1 MAKQIQAINA
11 YRPRLEL
18 GDAATAKRY
27 MELVTQ
33 RTTLSPGVV
42 KNVQES
48 EVETLIGLLLEGRA
62 VHTGSSIYTPS
73 IDLDGDLEVKIRV
86 DARILRELNGKGAF
100 RGRITNP
107 ENIGK
112 SAADLVAL
120 WNTDHPED
128 PVEA

>member
-18 GDAATAKRY
+18 GDPATAQRY

-62 VHTGSSIYTPS
+62 VHTGISIYTPS
-73 IDLDGDLEVKIRV
+73 IDLDGDLEAKIRV
-86 DARILRELNGKGAF
+86 DARIVRELNAQGAF
-100 RGRITNP
+100 RGRIINA

-112 SAADLVAL
+112 TAADLVAL
-120 WNTDHPED
+120 WNADHPDD